1 MIDVFLQKKKN
12 MIDVRLYTKQFDI
25 WNDNSYDW
33 KIKDDLLPNPIPIVN
48 FEFNTNILNSCQV

>member
-25 WNDNSYDW
+25 WNDNSYD
-33 KIKDDLLPNPIPIVN
+33 
-48 FEFNTNILNSCQV
+48 